1 MAKSNREFEDDI
13 EGSGDIYGPVK
24 GLSAIGM
31 PDYDKSRQMMQ
42 EVEKKQNFENLKSM
56 SYTTPSSEPVVG
68 DMPSFHQPN
77 ESVDTT
83 TTDTYRPT
91 HDTQADIPAI
101 DESIYDINVPMPVK
115 GTSINQKPGDELYV
129 EPQVEGAAKVN
140 SLPAILA
147 NPKSRI
153 MLFAGGVMTL
163 AIIGGLSYAFTGDSK
178 KLSDT
183 DSGQAGV
190 ELNADPN
197 APLNE
202 QQARYD
208 MRRRQ
213 GEAAELAAQGV
224 TNAPSLATVPA
235 SATQATGGISN
246 ASASEIAEKYRGVN
260 YRTADISKIPDNERL
275 LYANSQAANG
285 ERMQYYQE
293 PLNDSSIYQPKD
305 TRGGEVLTYTAGG
318 ITIKPDDYEQRL
330 QRAMEAENQNSS
342 SSQQAQSQNSNGQSQ
357 GQSQPQT
364 DLAYENIQKSLG
376 ADYDAYTTERN
387 AQQARLAEQRSQYQ
401 QQAAALAQSRQAV
414 AKNALNQS
422 IQMLTASN
430 NVGNSYTA
438 QIYGQKYNA
447 ANRNYAQ
454 PSTVTGNGLYGSNGS
469 STNINAN
476 KSTTNNL
483 LPKNIIRA
491 GTSFPVVVT
500 NTVNSDNGSTV
511 TAQVVGGVFNGSK
524 VFGQIEPQGRNI
536 GVSFTA
542 LQPKNPRQPLI
553 PINAIALTLSNSGG
567 VASKV
572 DRHYFQNYLTA
583 LAQAGIEG
591 YGNAYAES
599 NTTTRT
605 TDEGT
610 VIVSKG
616 GADAKQV
623 RGQILS
629 SLAGRLNQDIGVFA
643 NRQPTYIIRQ
653 GTPLSMTLVSNVDTT
668 ASTASLNLNSSRT
681 SNTARQ
687 Q

>member
-1 MAKSNREFEDDI
+1 MANSNREFEDDI

-31 PDYDKSRQMMQ
+31 PDYDKSRQIMQ

-56 SYTTPSSEPVVG
+56 TYTTPSTEPIVG
-68 DMPSFHQPN
+68 DAPSFNHPT
-77 ESVDTT
+77 ESIEPST

-91 HDTQADIPAI
+91 HNTQADILAI

-115 GTSINQKPGDELYV
+115 GTSINQKPGDELYM
-129 EPQVEGAAKVN
+129 EPEVRAAKVN
-140 SLPAILA
+140 SLPAVLA

-183 DSGQAGV
+183 DSGEAGV
-190 ELNADPN
+190 ELKADPN

-213 GEAAELAAQGV
+213 GEASELAAQGV
-224 TNAPSLATVPA
+224 TNAPSLATMPA

-246 ASASEIAEKYRGVN
+246 VSATEIAEKYRGVN
-260 YRTADISKIPDNERL
+260 YRTADINKIPDNERL

-293 PLNDSSIYQPKD
+293 PLSDSSIYQPKD
-305 TRGGEVLTYTAGG
+305 TRGGEVLTYIAGG

-330 QRAMEAENQNSS
+330 QRAMQAENQNNSG
-342 SSQQAQSQNSNGQSQ
+342 SQQAQSQNNNGQSQ
-357 GQSQPQT
+357 GQSQPQP
-364 DLAYENIQKSLG
+364 DLVYENIQKSLG

-430 NVGNSYTA
+430 NAGNNYTA

-454 PSTVTGNGLYGSNGS
+454 PSTVTGNGLYGSNS
-469 STNINAN
+469 LSTNANA
-476 KSTTNNL
+476 KSTASNL

-542 LQPKNPRQPLI
+542 LQPKNPRQSLI

-567 VASKV
+567 VASTV

-610 VIVSKG
+610 VIVSRG